1 MIQAVTGHRALFRP
15 KGTVDPY
22 VSVHACGSVVLGH
35 TVVDVSDK
43 GLPGTCKYTAGVS
56 PVVPAVGIMAVDAH
70 FCGCR
75 TSHGHMA
82 NGRAHLHVVTW
93 QWGHVSDQAI
103 DVQVD
108 NWKS

>member
-1 MIQAVTGHRALFRP
+1 M
-15 KGTVDPY
+15 
-22 VSVHACGSVVLGH
+22 VL
-35 TVVDVSDK
+35 
-43 GLPGTCKYTAGVS
+43 AI
-56 PVVPAVGIMAVDAH
+56 GIMAVDAH